1 MRRKKPQFNAPPVG
15 GPIPKPASGE
25 SLLAK
30 VIAPLVDPPSKLL
43 KRWETAHGKNS
54 EEYDKCYRDWYSEM
68 IHGLGSR
75 VITMWRN
82 FSVPNSSLVKSS
94 ALKLAEANEE
104 ETRKGRT
111 GHRNS
116 NQSLLNKMLNES
128 DAMSIW
134 LLKSQRQFC
143 GYPLVADCKDSSVKG
158 FLKSKIDPFIAHEN
172 WDDVF
177 FKHSPYTEFRFL
189 DGGLPSLIIGT
200 QHDKVDGTSLVVLA
214 DTYNHRDTCCLK
226 FESPKALEQ
235 FLSGEVYLR
244 SLAFLEYRGDD
255 VKSIQYNGD
264 NWCYPEISGGLH
276 RKASLNVT
284 GPAWTHGMVV
294 PYLSKDV
301 LNSLATEMEARGYNP
316 TRLKEWWDFEQ
327 KRAKEGWEYSFWEV
341 KALVRQ
347 TKAGTKDDEKKAD
360 LKAAVNRIMSEV
372 VPDSEELDDIVAAV
386 FPVGRTFESRHSLGI
401 ETQKEIRKAL
411 WVTLA
416 ILRDASKEVI
426 HITQPKEGLEGEEKS
441 PDNDKNGKAKE
452 DYVPPSVRWKTIPLR
467 IKLGPPKEGTKGVG
481 KGVPKSPHHRK
492 GGEVNYTHERYSA
505 SGLKGTKGWRG
516 EAKVKGFDGDAPMEA
531 LLYSGSPEARQMAKD
546 ILAKDKARAAEKKA
560 WLKKEAAK
568 KEEKPVQKTE
578 EKPVQKPVQK
588 PVKKPVIDIVEKPKS
603 FVTKTTE
610 EPVNEPTAPVAVATP
625 PVAKKTAEK
634 SVRDVERIV
643 ETKRGIS
650 LVDKLVN
657 LVRSILGK

>member
-15 GPIPKPASGE
+15 GPIPRPASGE
-25 SLLAK
+25 SQLAS
-30 VIAPLVDPPSKLL
+30 VMTPLIAPPSKVLNRL
-43 KRWETAHGKNS
+43 KKQYGENS
-54 EEYDKCYRDWYSEM
+54 EDYDKGYRDWYSEV
-68 IHGLGSR
+68 IHQIGSR
-75 VITMWRN
+75 VTTVWKK
-82 FSVPNSSLVKSS
+82 FQVPTPSAGGLEGTDGSLSFVGDQHQRDQDK
-94 ALKLAEANEE
+94 LK
-104 ETRKGRT
+104 
-111 GHRNS
+111 
-116 NQSLLNKMLNES
+116 KMLDES

-134 LLKSQRQFC
+134 FLKSQRQFC

-158 FLKSKIDPFIAHEN
+158 FLKSKIDPLIAREN
-172 WDDVF
+172 WGDVF

-214 DTYNHRDTCCLK
+214 DSWNNRNTYCLK
-226 FESPKALEQ
+226 FRDPKRLEE
-235 FLSGEVYLR
+235 FLSGESYYR
-244 SLAFLEYRGDD
+244 SLPFLHSGSDGF
-255 VKSIQYNGD
+255 GD

-276 RKASLNVT
+276 RKAPLNT
-284 GPAWTHGMVV
+284 SGPAKDHGMVI
-294 PYLSKDV
+294 PYLHDNV
-301 LNSLATEMEARGYNP
+301 LAELIEEMGTRGYDGSA
-316 TRLKEWWDFEQ
+316 LKDFWFTM
-327 KRAKEGWEYSFWEV
+327 KKSHGDNLLEGGDYGSIEEMHYEMKS
-341 KALVRQ
+341 KGHQ
-347 TKAGTKDDEKKAD
+347 
-360 LKAAVNRIMSEV
+360 S
-372 VPDSEELDDIVAAV
+372 DSERARDKAETNNALNKAVPNEDELDEIISKVI
-386 FPVGRTFESRHSLGI
+386 PSGRVYETNQTHGA

-426 HITQPKEGLEGEEKS
+426 HITQPKEELEGEEKS

-516 EAKVKGFDGDAPMEA
+516 ETKVKGFDGDAPMEA

-568 KEEKPVQKTE
+568 KKEKPVQKPVQKTE
-578 EKPVQKPVQK
+578 EKPVQK

-634 SVRDVERIV
+634 PVRDVERIV
-643 ETKRGIS
+643 ETKREIS

-657 LVRSILGK
+657 LVRSIFGK